1 MGNNSN
7 QAISNTENQNN
18 NKPKEKDEI
27 FKGTYQD
34 KFNVK
39 ESDPKDFYDL
49 IINIDTFSPPNIKW
63 KIETNEPEK
72 ISKLIKGK
80 KIEDNNNNNNIDNQ
94 IKDEI

>member
-7 QAISNTENQNN
+7 QAISNTENN

-49 IINIDTFSPPNIKW
+49 IINIKSIKEINNGW
-63 KIETNEPEK
+63 DIKMKE
-72 ISKLIKGK
+72 KGK
-80 KIEDNNNNNNIDNQ
+80 LRFEEYKNKLNEKKELKKKENE
-94 IKDEI
+94 KK